1 MNTLQE
7 KIEQQAKLKVDKVIL
22 HNLEKLV
29 TFPTGIVKYQAI
41 NVYDNKWRV
50 NLWTVGDN
58 NARVESSWFVE
69 AAHDGEVVRFV

>member
-50 NLWTVGDN
+50 NLWTIGDN
-58 NARVESSWFVE
+58 NARVEGSWFVE
-69 AAHDGEVVRFV
+69 AAHDGEVIKFS